1 MATTKVKKDSKALNK
16 EIGNA
21 LFSDDERFEMF
32 FAANW
37 KKIMA
42 AAVAVVVVITLVFA
56 IRLHVANN
64 AKRASAKLAAASSAA
79 DLEKALAENADAA
92 GADAARFRLA
102 GMYIAEKKY
111 AQAQT
116 ALDKLADSAA
126 EPSLRNKARLSAAYM
141 LEMSGKL
148 ADAAQRF
155 SAIAAQH
162 SNPSVM
168 RAEAAYAAGRL
179 YLALNKKAEA
189 KQVLNQLQLMET
201 ASASNAVGFWKDR
214 AQMLERSIN

>member
-42 AAVAVVVVITLVFA
+42 AAIAVVVVITLVFA
-56 IRLHVANN
+56 VRLHLANA
-64 AKRASAKLAAASSAA
+64 AKRASAKLATASTAA
-79 DLEKALAENADAA
+79 DLEKALAENSDAA

-102 GMYIAEKKY
+102 GMYIADKKY
-111 AQAQT
+111 AQAQ
-116 ALDKLADSAA
+116 AVLDKLAVSAA
-126 EPSLRNKARLSAAYM
+126 ETSLRDKARLSAAYM

-155 SAIAAQH
+155 SAIAAT
-162 SNPSVM
+162 NTIPSSI
-168 RAEAAYAAGRL
+168 RAEAAYSAGRL
-179 YLALNKKAEA
+179 YLALNRKTEA
-189 KQVLNQLQLMET
+189 KQVLNQLQLMEVSQSAT
-201 ASASNAVGFWKDR
+201 AVSFWKDR
-214 AQMLERSIN
+214 AQMLARSIN